1 MLAIVMDWRVVKWL
15 SSRLGSCA
23 LNPAIAD
30 APLSRQQCMK
40 EWQTK
45 RPAFG
50 RRQIEINL
58 KGLKIRNNTCRRPDY
73 DLPLVATMVIKRRR
87 EAKMSRS

>member
-15 SSRLGSCA
+15 SSRLGSRA
-23 LNPAIAD
+23 LNPALAD

-45 RPAFG
+45 RPAVRR
-50 RRQIEINL
+50 RRQIETNL
-58 KGLKIRNNTCRRPDY
+58 KGLKIRNNTRTRLAAWPAAA
-73 DLPLVATMVIKRRR
+73 PW
-87 EAKMSRS
+87 